1 MIDGEFAP
9 PQSRI
14 RQHRKDVGLM
24 LEAAQRGGRQL
35 PLSTLHLALLEA
47 AIADGAG
54 DLDNAA
60 IIDTIR
66 HWKD

>member
-1 MIDGEFAP
+1 
-9 PQSRI
+9 
-14 RQHRKDVGLM
+14 M
-24 LEAAQRGGRQL
+24 LEAAQRAGKAL
-35 PLSTLHLALLEA
+35 PLTSLHAALLDA

-66 HWKD
+66 HWPLPRREDTK